1 MDEATKLTP
10 EEHLIQAA
18 CVWRQSDRALMAQR
32 GPPGDPARRGAGKR
46 NHQNLVILRGAADV
60 LMAKSD
66 KPP

>member
-1 MDEATKLTP
+1 MSEVKKLTP

-18 CVWRQSDRALMAQR
+18 CVWRQSDRALLAQC

-46 NHQNLVILRGAADV
+46 NHHNLVILRGAVDV
-60 LMAKSD
+60 VMAKSD

>member
-1 MDEATKLTP
+1 MSEMKKLTP
-10 EEHLIQAA
+10 EEHMIQAA

-46 NHQNLVILRGAADV
+46 NHQNLVSLRFAVDV
-60 LMAKSD
+60 VMAKSD